1 MKNICI
7 IILYISMLTVA
18 NQKTYGQ
25 VINDLQTAD
34 SFYSKNLGGCQ
45 NDLSEISGGYRDSV
59 RQYQDVTD
67 DGGKIISV
75 TYDLTYLRKH

>member
-7 IILYISMLTVA
+7 IILFISMLTVA

-34 SFYSKNLGGCQ
+34 SFYMSKTGG
-45 NDLSEISGGYRDSV
+45 LS
-59 RQYQDVTD
+59 
-67 DGGKIISV
+67 K
-75 TYDLTYLRKH
+75 